1 MSGLVV
7 AKSAISIIKK
17 EKIKLYVRSEPGVL
31 SCSEAS
37 KTRRDMKS
45 SGENTRLAFSAI
57 VFPLFIYIRFT
68 SDLRSLFLKL
78 LKCCVLSAKN
88 GKLLK
93 IEIRSIFCCKLS
105 SFFHLLFFEVL
116 SFSPQRLLPALS

>member
-1 MSGLVV
+1 MGGLVV
-7 AKSAISIIKK
+7 VKSAISIIKK
-17 EKIKLYVRSEPGVL
+17 EKMKLHVRLEPRML
-31 SCSEAS
+31 ACSEAS
-37 KTRRDMKS
+37 ETRRDMKS
-45 SGENTRLAFSAI
+45 SGENTSLSFSAI
-57 VFPLFIYIRFT
+57 MFPLFIYIRFT

-93 IEIRSIFCCKLS
+93 IEIRSIFCCKLLS
-105 SFFHLLFFEVL
+105 SFHLTFFEVL